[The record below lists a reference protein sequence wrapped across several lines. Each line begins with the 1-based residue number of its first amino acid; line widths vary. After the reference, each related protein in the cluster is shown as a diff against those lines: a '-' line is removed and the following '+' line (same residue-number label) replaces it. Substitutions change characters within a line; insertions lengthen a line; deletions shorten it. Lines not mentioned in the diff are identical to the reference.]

1 MENSV
6 TLFAKEE
13 KEKVQPAGVVRFS
26 NTLSL
31 NSSLKAVVD
40 SVNKVKDIQIEKN
53 RLLIDI
59 INRCNR
65 NFLLCAFFG

>member
-13 KEKVQPAGVVRFS
+13 KGKVQPAGVVRFS

-40 SVNKVKDIQIEKN
+40 SVNKVKDIQT
-53 RLLIDI
+53 R
-59 INRCNR
+59 
-65 NFLLCAFFG
+65 CAFRN